1 MVNGMKPGLPVSIA
15 LHAAV
20 LGWALVSFA
29 STPPMEAPASDPI
42 DVELLPPS
50 QTTQQKLGSK
60 TGKPSDEIKKE
71 TAAAPKET
79 TGNRAG
85 NTKSEEPPP
94 PPPEQKP
101 TPPAEKPQQAA
112 ATPPV
117 PETKPEP
124 PKPEPSKPVAEVK
137 PPPPTPSPPVK
148 PEPAKEP
155 DKPKELA
162 EKPVEVKPPLKP
174 QPPKDEKALERLL
187 EEAKKP
193 EKPVEKKPE
202 TPKPPAKTEPVKLA
216 SNDPKS
222 ASTPTQKPS
231 SLRGQQTDIVNR
243 VETGTNAGK
252 AQQHAS
258 LGNPNGPA
266 ANVKLSQ
273 SELEGLNGALRSQ
286 IARCWAP
293 PMGASESGVRVT
305 LTVELN
311 QDGTLKA
318 TPAVEMV
325 AGLSNPMA
333 NSITGAAIR
342 AVKRCASEQPFKL
355 PADKYGAWAVN
366 HITFDP
372 KTM

>member
-1 MVNGMKPGLPVSIA
+1 MANGMKPGLPVSIA

-101 TPPAEKPQQAA
+101 TPPAEKPQEAA

-117 PETKPEP
+117 PEARPEP
-124 PKPEPSKPVAEVK
+124 PKPDPPKQVAEVK
-137 PPPPTPSPPVK
+137 PPPPPTSPPPPK

-155 DKPKELA
+155 DKPKEPA
-162 EKPVEVKPPLKP
+162 EKPVEVKP

-187 EEAKKP
+187 EKT
-193 EKPVEKKPE
+193 EKAEKQVEKKPE
-202 TPKPPAKTEPVKLA
+202 TPKPPKTEPVKMA

-231 SLRGQQTDIVNR
+231 NLRGQQTDIVNR

-258 LGNPNGPA
+258 LGNPTGPA

-273 SELEGLNGALRSQ
+273 SELEGLIGALRAQ
-286 IARCWAP
+286 ITKCWNVP
-293 PMGASESGVRVT
+293 PGASESGVRVT
-305 LTVELN
+305 LVVELN
-311 QDGTLKA
+311 PDGTLRA
-318 TPAVEMV
+318 TPTPEMV
-325 AGLSNPMA
+325 ANGSNPMA
-333 NSITGAAIR
+333 GSIVSSAVR
-342 AVKRCASEQPFKL
+342 AVKMCASQQPFKL

>member
-1 MVNGMKPGLPVSIA
+1 MKPGLPVSIA

-29 STPPMEAPASDPI
+29 SMPPMEAPASDPI

-60 TGKPSDEIKKE
+60 TGKPSEEIKKE

-85 NTKSEEPPP
+85 TTKSEEPPP

-101 TPPAEKPQQAA
+101 TPPAEKPQAAA

-124 PKPEPSKPVAEVK
+124 PKPEPPKPVAEVK
-137 PPPPTPSPPVK
+137 PPPPPTPPPPPK

-155 DKPKELA
+155 DKPKEPA
-162 EKPVEVKPPLKP
+162 EKPVEAKQPPLKP
-174 QPPKDEKALERLL
+174 QPPKDEKALEKLL

-231 SLRGQQTDIVNR
+231 TLRGQQTDIVNR
-243 VETGTNAGK
+243 VETGANAGK
-252 AQQHAS
+252 AQQHSS

-273 SELEGLNGALRSQ
+273 SELEGLIGALRSQ
-286 IARCWAP
+286 IAKCWNP
-293 PMGASESGVRVT
+293 PPGASESGVTVRVA
-305 LTVELN
+305 VALN
-311 QDGTLKA
+311 QDGTLRA
-318 TPAVEMV
+318 PPALE
-325 AGLSNPMA
+325 GSSDPGNPM
-333 NSITGAAIR
+333 SGAIATTALR
-342 AVKRCASEQPFKL
+342 AVRMCASEQPFKL
-355 PADKYGAWAVN
+355 PADKYAAWAVN

-372 KTM
+372 RNQ